1 MSFAKTEMQVVQW
14 GEARGIIQN
23 GNPVGQMV
31 KLYEEVNELFDAL
44 LKGKVADDEAR
55 DAVGDI
61 MVVLTMICGI
71 KDFNMKDCYAGA
83 YEQIKDRKGFL
94 RPDGVFVKF
103 TSQEQ
108 S

>member
-44 LKGKVADDEAR
+44 VKGDDDEAR
-55 DAVGDI
+55 DAIGDI
-61 MVVLTMICGI
+61 QVVLTMICGI
-71 KDFNMKDCYAGA
+71 KDFSMKDCYAGA
-83 YEQIKDRKGFL
+83 YEQIKHRKGFL
-94 RPDGVFVKF
+94 RPDGVFVKA
-103 TSQEQ
+103 TSQAQ
-108 S
+108 N

>member
-44 LKGKVADDEAR
+44 VKGDDDEAR
-55 DAVGDI
+55 DAIGEQGNHEHRDQEDPQDGQEVGQ
-61 MVVLTMICGI
+61 VE
-71 KDFNMKDCYAGA
+71 A
-83 YEQIKDRKGFL
+83 EHL
-94 RPDGVFVKF
+94 R
-103 TSQEQ
+103 
-108 S
+108 